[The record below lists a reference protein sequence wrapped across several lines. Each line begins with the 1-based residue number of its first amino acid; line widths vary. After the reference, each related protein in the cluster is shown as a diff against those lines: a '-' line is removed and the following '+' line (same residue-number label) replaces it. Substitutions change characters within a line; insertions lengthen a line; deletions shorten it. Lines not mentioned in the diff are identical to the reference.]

1 MANTFTVNLSPDLAT
16 ELIRDGVEGRSFT
29 GELIDYHA
37 IGDECSG
44 RCMVMVFEK
53 HYSRVGNRL
62 TLTVTVDDLSG
73 RTRVHAVGG
82 GGGEGLFGFDW
93 GAADSFEQMVVSA
106 LAEYRF

>member
-1 MANTFTVNLSPDLAT
+1 MANTFTVNLSPIRTA
-16 ELIRDGVEGRSFT
+16 ELVRDAVEGKSLT
-29 GELIDYHA
+29 GELIDCHA
-37 IGDECSG
+37 IGEEDG
-44 RCMVMVFEK
+44 RRCIVLVFEK

-73 RTRVHAVGG
+73 RTRVHMVGG

-106 LAEYRF
+106 LEEFRC